1 MLIFLIYSSS
11 KNLWL
16 IIKTKKK
23 VPVHLFKSIIFI
35 ILATALAVVLEA
47 VTLSSVEK
55 LDTTHSSFNKK
66 SSNYKNYDKNIS
78 LSAIIYDEKSTKA
91 LMAFLITNEKKTFKN
106 IPRKK
111 FIQDVYQRK
120 AYRPI
125 WFTSQGI
132 KKEAITDL
140 FNNIKADDTLEDR
153 GPIKKTYLRL
163 KKKIATIKTRDL
175 KMETSL
181 DVELTSLYR
190 SFMGHHLYG
199 AIEWRSFKR
208 KLSSLRRHKIAA
220 NWVTNDPKYDIAEM
234 LLRYRISDVVA
245 RTTPSSFNYNALLNE
260 LSRLREVQRKGGWKK
275 VPNSS
280 QLRYGKK
287 GRIVKQLTLRL
298 QSEGDYTCRHRSKTY
313 AYDNCL
319 KKAVKRFQ
327 KRHGL
332 GQSGSMNNST
342 RKKMNYSLNW
352 KINKILLNLD
362 RIKRLPDQA
371 ENRYIMVNIP
381 EFRLYYRENG
391 RDALTMRVVVGDKT
405 HHTPIFSNKI
415 SFIVLNPYW
424 LIPDSIVK
432 KEMIPNILKNP
443 NYLEQRGYE
452 VRRSYRLSRPAIN
465 TSKIDWARVL
475 RTGQTKRYK
484 FMQPPGPKNALGK
497 IKFKFPNQFAV
508 YLHDTPAKKYFKKA
522 VRAYSHGCIR
532 IAQPRA
538 LLATF
543 AKYER
548 SVNYNRAKRILRGK
562 KKTQLNLSS
571 PVPVHIV
578 YLTAR
583 VKSDGLLHYVR
594 DVYGYD
600 AKQHR
605 TLH

>member
-1 MLIFLIYSSS
+1 
-11 KNLWL
+11 
-16 IIKTKKK
+16 
-23 VPVHLFKSIIFI
+23 VHLFKSIIFI
-35 ILATALAVVLEA
+35 ILATTLAVVLEA

-55 LDTTHSSFNKK
+55 LDTTHSAFKEK
-66 SSNYKNYDKNIS
+66 SSNYKNYDKNIT

-91 LMAFLITNEKKTFKN
+91 LMALLISNEESTFKH
-106 IPRKK
+106 ISHKK
-111 FIQDVYQRK
+111 FLQDVYQRK
-120 AYRPI
+120 SFRPI
-125 WFTSQGI
+125 WFNNKGLR
-132 KKEAITDL
+132 KEAIYDL
-140 FNNIKADDTLEDR
+140 FNTIKADDTLETK

-163 KKKIATIKTRDL
+163 KEKIAKIKTRDL
-175 KMETSL
+175 KTETL
-181 DVELTSLYR
+181 IDAELTALYR
-190 SFMGHHLYG
+190 SYMGHHLYG
-199 AIEWRSFKR
+199 AINWRSFKR
-208 KLSSLRRHKIAA
+208 KLASLRRHKIAA
-220 NWVTNDPKYDIAEM
+220 NWVTNNPKYDMADM

-245 RTTPSSFNYNALLNE
+245 RTTPSSFNYNALLKE
-260 LSRLREVQRKGGWKK
+260 LSRLRKAQRQGGWKK
-275 VPNSS
+275 IPNSS

-287 GRIVKQLTLRL
+287 GNVVKQLTLRL
-298 QSEGDYTCRHRSKTY
+298 QSEGDYTCRHTSKTY

-342 RKKMNYSLNW
+342 RKKINYSLNW
-352 KINKILLNLD
+352 KINKVLLNLD

-381 EFRLYYRENG
+381 DFRLYYRENG
-391 RDALTMRVVVGDKT
+391 RQALTMRVVVGDKT

-424 LIPDSIVK
+424 LIPNSIAK
-432 KEMIPNILKNP
+432 KEMIPKMITNP

-452 VRRSYRLSRPAIN
+452 VRRSYNLKRSPIN

-484 FMQPPGPKNALGK
+484 FMQPPGPRNALGK

-543 AKYER
+543 AKHER
-548 SVNYNRAKRILRGK
+548 RINYSRAKRILQGTT
-562 KKTQLNLSS
+562 KTQLNLSQ

-583 VKSDGLLHYVR
+583 VKSDGLLHYIR

-600 AKQHR
+600 AKQQR
-605 TLH
+605 TIH

>member
-1 MLIFLIYSSS
+1 VY
-11 KNLWL
+11 
-16 IIKTKKK
+16 
-23 VPVHLFKSIIFI
+23 LFKSIIFI
-35 ILATALAVVLEA
+35 ILVTTLAVVLEA

-55 LDTTHSSFNKK
+55 LDATHSAFQKQ
-66 SSNYKNYDKNIS
+66 SSNYKNYDKNIT
-78 LSAIIYDEKSTKA
+78 LSAIIYDEKSTKE
-91 LMAFLITNEKKTFKN
+91 LISLLISNEEKTFKQ
-106 IPRKK
+106 ISHKK
-111 FIQDVYQRK
+111 FLQDVYQRK
-120 AYRPI
+120 SYRPI
-125 WFTSQGI
+125 WFNHKGL
-132 KKEAITDL
+132 KREALSDL
-140 FNNIKADDTLEDR
+140 FNVIKSDDTLEEK
-153 GPIKKTYLRL
+153 GNIKKTYLRL
-163 KKKIATIKTRDL
+163 KDKIAKIKTRNAQTEAIIDA
-175 KMETSL
+175 
-181 DVELTSLYR
+181 ELTALYR
-190 SFMGHHLYG
+190 SYMGHHLYG
-199 AIEWRSFKR
+199 AINWRAFKR
-208 KLSSLRRHKIAA
+208 KLASLRRHKVAA
-220 NWVTNDPKYDIAEM
+220 DWVTNDPKYDIANM

-245 RTTPSSFNYNALLNE
+245 RTTPSSFNYNALSKE
-260 LSRLREVQRKGGWKK
+260 LSRLRKAQRHGGWKK
-275 VPNSS
+275 IPNSS
-280 QLRYGKK
+280 QSRLGKR
-287 GRIVKQLTLRL
+287 GNVVKKLTLRL
-298 QSEGDYTCRHRSKTY
+298 QSEGDYTCQHNSNSY
-313 AYDNCL
+313 VYDNCL
-319 KKAVKRFQ
+319 KKAVKQFQ

-332 GQSGSMNNST
+332 SQSGSMNNST

-352 KINKILLNLD
+352 KINKILLNMD

-371 ENRYIMVNIP
+371 EDRYIMVNIP
-381 EFRLYYRENG
+381 DFRLYYRENG

-424 LIPDSIVK
+424 LIPNSIVK
-432 KEMIPNILKNP
+432 KEMIPKMIKNP

-452 VRRSYRLSRPAIN
+452 VRRSYNLNRAPIN

-543 AKYER
+543 AKHER
-548 SVNYNRAKRILRGK
+548 RINYNRAKRILKGK
-562 KKTQLNLSS
+562 TKTQLNLST

-583 VKSDGLLHYVR
+583 VKSDGLLHYIR

-605 TLH
+605 SIH